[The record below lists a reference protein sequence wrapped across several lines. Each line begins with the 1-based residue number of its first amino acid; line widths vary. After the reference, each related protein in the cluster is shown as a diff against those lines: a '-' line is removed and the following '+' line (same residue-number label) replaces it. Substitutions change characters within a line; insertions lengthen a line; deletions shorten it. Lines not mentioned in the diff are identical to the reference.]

1 MIEMFESY
9 NCIKCPQKTT
19 WQLPLHFFMYFN
31 AEMQLIYLKMDDNVA
46 DNDYMNLI
54 AFGDEPTF
62 VEEFGTFTANLPS
75 EIKFCLPFFSSPTI
89 F

>member
-1 MIEMFESY
+1 MIILGMVKENKRCISSY
-9 NCIKCPQKTT
+9 NS
-19 WQLPLHFFMYFN
+19 
-31 AEMQLIYLKMDDNVA
+31 DDNDGIDV
-46 DNDYMNLI
+46 I